1 MSHILFIIQTI
12 QTIEE
17 APKTV
22 STLLYVACGTL
33 ASVIVYLFLSHKR
46 HIKEKDEAI
55 MKVMEEH
62 RNDIKDSNKDYKE
75 VVDKFS
81 LFMSQIEKIIDK
93 K

>member
-1 MSHILFIIQTI
+1 MSHILFIILILQ
-12 QTIEE
+12 E
-17 APKTV
+17 APNTV
-22 STLLYVACGTL
+22 STLLYVACGSL
-33 ASVIVYLFLSHKR
+33 ASVIAYLFVSHR
-46 HIKEKDEAI
+46 TTVKEKDEAI